1 MIQRFAHRGLRQL
14 FEQGDERR
22 LPPDQIRK
30 LKRILHQ
37 LDLAKTSQDMNIPGW
52 RLHKLKGELK
62 AYWAV
67 WVTGNDRVWFKF
79 EDGHVWDVNYGDY
92 H

>member
-1 MIQRFAHRGLRQL
+1 
-14 FEQGDERR
+14 
-22 LPPDQIRK
+22 
-30 LKRILHQ
+30 
-37 LDLAKTSQDMNIPGW
+37 MNIPGW

-62 AYWAV
+62 TDWAV
-67 WVTGNDRVWFKF
+67 WVTGNDLVWFKF